1 MNLAFAARV
10 ACAGFVAF
18 ALCGCASTQ
27 NMKAQTAKFDWT
39 QTEKKVV
46 IVEPDVMLGELTA
59 GGMTEPRADWTES
72 TRKYLAGAFAKYL
85 AKKSVAT
92 VPVDE
97 LTDEHEIQLSRL
109 HSAVGLSIIVHA
121 FGPAKLPTKKNALD
135 WTLGPGATV
144 LRDHYQADY
153 AMFFFLRD
161 SYATAGRQAV
171 IAGSIVLCALTGVCP
186 NIQGGTQ
193 VAFVSLVDLRTGNI
207 VWFQLYAAASGD
219 LRQEKQAAPFVAT
232 LLKDFPL

>member
-1 MNLAFAARV
+1 MNIAHAARIV
-10 ACAGFVAF
+10 CAGLFAVAL
-18 ALCGCASTQ
+18 AGCASTQ
-27 NMKAQTAKFDWT
+27 NLKAQSAKFDWT

-46 IVEPDVMLGELTA
+46 IVQPDIVLSELTA
-59 GGMTEPRADWTES
+59 GGMTEPRADWTDA
-72 TRKYLAGAFAKYL
+72 TRKNLGGAFEKYM

-97 LTDEHEIQLSRL
+97 LTDEHEIQLSKL

-121 FGPAKLPTKKNALD
+121 FGPAKLPTKKDALD
-135 WTLGPGATV
+135 WTLGPGAGA
-144 LRDHYQADY
+144 LRDHYKADY
-153 AMFFFLRD
+153 AMFVFVRD
-161 SYATAGRQAV
+161 SYATAGRKAA

-207 VWFQLYAAASGD
+207 VWFKLYGSASGD
-219 LRQEKQAAPFVAT
+219 LRENKNVGVFVST
-232 LLKDFPL
+232 LMKDFPL